1 MVPTSLIPPSKD
13 ALGVRMP
20 LSEKEREISTT
31 RMMQIQAN
39 EKAVI
44 SSDSSQHNSGYLP
57 KQMSL
62 ADGGES
68 SIKLLS
74 FKMLIT

>member
-1 MVPTSLIPPSKD
+1 
-13 ALGVRMP
+13 
-20 LSEKEREISTT
+20 
-31 RMMQIQAN
+31 MMQIQAN

-57 KQMSL
+57 KQISL

-74 FKMLIT
+74 FKILIT

>member
-1 MVPTSLIPPSKD
+1 
-13 ALGVRMP
+13 MP